1 MNGIRPTT
9 SASSITA
16 GSSSTEVKAWASSP
30 VGTVNSPS
38 TSAPENM
45 APHRLNR
52 ARPMSTTRE
61 ARKPAQT
68 SADI

>member
-1 MNGIRPTT
+1 M
-9 SASSITA
+9 
-16 GSSSTEVKAWASSP
+16 KAWASSP
-30 VGTVNSPS
+30 VGNVNTPS
-38 TSAPENM
+38 TNAPENM

-52 ARPMSTTRE
+52 ARPMSTRRE